1 LNRLRELARRQEDLN
16 KRVQELQSA
25 LEAARD
31 EAQREELKRQLERLR
46 EEQQDMLRDLDE
58 LRDRMNQ
65 SENQQRMADSRDQL
79 EQTRQ
84 NMRQASDAL
93 REQQLAPALN
103 SGTRAERELEQV
115 RDEFR
120 RRTANQFAD
129 EMRSMRDDAR
139 ELARREHELS
149 DRLDQMKSASHQSL
163 RDDERTSSIEQMQE
177 QRKRLGDL
185 TNDMKT
191 VSEAAETAE
200 PLLSKQLYDTF
211 RDTTQRNVDRSMEL
225 TSELLRRGFVPEA
238 AQAEQTVR
246 QEVDRVRAG
255 VERAARSVLG
265 DSAQAIRR
273 ALEEVENLT
282 DQLQREIAQADPDGE
297 PAATRQEDQADAN
310 AEQQP
315 EPTAREPGAASRQ
328 ADSQRP
334 QRQPSPADQQS
345 PGRASGRPED
355 SDDARDSQGV
365 RQASVSPNTAQDMNE
380 GQRRSAGRGQPDAA
394 APSRDHRNIDIAGW
408 SGPGGPITG
417 EEFRNWSDR
426 LREVEE
432 MLESQDLRA
441 DVAAINDRA
450 REVRRDLKRHS
461 QEPNWSMVR
470 RLIAQPLVELQS
482 KLREELAR
490 QEPSDT
496 LVPID
501 RDPVPRRYSDLVR
514 QYYERL
520 GSGK

>member
-1 LNRLRELARRQEDLN
+1 
-16 KRVQELQSA
+16 
-25 LEAARD
+25 
-31 EAQREELKRQLERLR
+31 
-46 EEQQDMLRDLDE
+46 
-58 LRDRMNQ
+58 
-65 SENQQRMADSRDQL
+65 
-79 EQTRQ
+79 
-84 NMRQASDAL
+84 
-93 REQQLAPALN
+93 
-103 SGTRAERELEQV
+103 
-115 RDEFR
+115 
-120 RRTANQFAD
+120 
-129 EMRSMRDDAR
+129 
-139 ELARREHELS
+139 
-149 DRLDQMKSASHQSL
+149 
-163 RDDERTSSIEQMQE
+163 
-177 QRKRLGDL
+177 
-185 TNDMKT
+185 
-191 VSEAAETAE
+191 
-200 PLLSKQLYDTF
+200 
-211 RDTTQRNVDRSMEL
+211 
-225 TSELLRRGFVPEA
+225 
-238 AQAEQTVR
+238 
-246 QEVDRVRAG
+246 
-255 VERAARSVLG
+255 
-265 DSAQAIRR
+265 
-273 ALEEVENLT
+273 
-282 DQLQREIAQADPDGE
+282 
-297 PAATRQEDQADAN
+297 
-310 AEQQP
+310 
-315 EPTAREPGAASRQ
+315 
-328 ADSQRP
+328 
-334 QRQPSPADQQS
+334 
-345 PGRASGRPED
+345 
-355 SDDARDSQGV
+355 
-365 RQASVSPNTAQDMNE
+365 MNE